1 MARDIY
7 VEEISQMVEICALLT
22 ERGHGFEVTR
32 SCLTAPWRIRLTGAF

>member
-22 ERGHGFEVTR
+22 ERGHGFEVLLYPHNT
-32 SCLTAPWRIRLTGAF
+32 WRIRLTGAF